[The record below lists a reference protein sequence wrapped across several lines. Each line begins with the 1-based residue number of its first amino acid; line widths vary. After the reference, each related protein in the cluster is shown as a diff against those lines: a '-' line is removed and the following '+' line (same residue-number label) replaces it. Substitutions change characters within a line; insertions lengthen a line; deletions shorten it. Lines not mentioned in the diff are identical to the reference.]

1 MESAE
6 ENGMHC
12 ASSRLRILSYS
23 DGDGDGG
30 YNEFDDHG
38 GVFDHD
44 HDDDIDGIP
53 GTCWAQ

>member
-1 MESAE
+1 MR
-6 ENGMHC
+6 C
-12 ASSRLRILSYS
+12 ASTRLRILSYS
-23 DGDGDGG
+23 DGDGG

>member
-1 MESAE
+1 MR
-6 ENGMHC
+6 C